1 MASFSYVASD
11 INGRTV
17 RGRDTADN
25 YQQLIEKLKEKNLFC
40 TSYTE
45 IVEKE
50 EKAKY
55 KFKTKDLAFLCRQLS
70 SMLTSGISIV
80 RALNILYTQQEDKK
94 QKAVLLEIYEDVQR
108 GRSFSESVAS
118 KKGVFP
124 VFFVSMVAA
133 GEASGNLDMIMQRVS
148 DHYAK
153 ENKINNKIKSSM
165 TYPIVLLVLMLIIVI
180 AMFTFIMPMF
190 MDMFSSPDDMP
201 ALTKA
206 MMDFSGFLKEKWYIC
221 IAIVIALVFVIR
233 ILLKTPNTRLKYD
246 ELLCN
251 MPKIGKLMK
260 TIYTSRFARTM
271 SNLFSSG
278 MQMVECIEKSVG
290 TLGNSY
296 IEKVFRDQV
305 IEDVK
310 QGESLSNA
318 ITKTNI
324 FEGIFTSIIY
334 VGEESGTLDD
344 ILAKT
349 ADYYDEEAD
358 TAISK
363 LVGLMEPLLIIIL
376 GVCVGLI
383 VASVLPALYGSFG
396 AVAN

>member
-1 MASFSYVASD
+1 MASFTYVASD
-11 INGRTV
+11 INGRTI
-17 RGRDTADN
+17 RGKETADD

-45 IVEKE
+45 LVEKE
-50 EKAKY
+50 EKARY

-94 QKAVLLEIYEDVQR
+94 MKAVLLEIYEDVQR

-124 VFFVSMVAA
+124 MFFVSMVAA

-165 TYPIVLLVLMLIIVI
+165 TYPIVLLVMMLIIML
-180 AMFTFIMPMF
+180 ALFTFILPMF
-190 MDMFSSPDDMP
+190 MDMFSSPDEIP

-206 MMDFSGFLKEKWYIC
+206 MMDFSDFLKEKWYIC
-221 IAIVIALVFVIR
+221 IAIVIALVFAVR
-233 ILLKTPNTRLKYD
+233 ILLKTPSTRLKYD
-246 ELLCN
+246 ELLCK
-251 MPKIGKLMK
+251 MPKVGKLMK

-278 MQMVECIEKSVG
+278 MQMVECIEKSVS

-296 IEKVFRDQV
+296 IEKVFREQV

-318 ITKTNI
+318 VTKTNI

-363 LVGLMEPLLIIIL
+363 LVGLMEPMLIIVL
-376 GVCVGLI
+376 GIGVGLV

>member
-25 YQQLIEKLKEKNLFC
+25 YQQLIEKLKEKNLFG

-55 KFKTKDLAFLCRQLS
+55 TFKTKDLAFLCRQLS

-165 TYPIVLLVLMLIIVI
+165 TYPIVLLVMMLIIVI

-206 MMDFSGFLKEKWYIC
+206 MMDFSNFLKEKWYIC
-221 IAIVIALVFVIR
+221 IAIVIALVFAIR
-233 ILLKTPNTRLKYD
+233 ILLKAPNTRLKYD

>member
-165 TYPIVLLVLMLIIVI
+165 TYPIVLLVMMLIIVI

-190 MDMFSSPDDMP
+190 MDMFSSSDDMP

-206 MMDFSGFLKEKWYIC
+206 MMDFSDFLKEKWYIC
-221 IAIVIALVFVIR
+221 IAIVIALVFAIR
-233 ILLKTPNTRLKYD
+233 ILLKTPSTRLKYD

-251 MPKIGKLMK
+251 MPKVGKLMK

>member
-124 VFFVSMVAA
+124 VFFVSMVTA

-165 TYPIVLLVLMLIIVI
+165 TYPIVLLVMMLIIVI

-206 MMDFSGFLKEKWYIC
+206 MMDFSDFLKEKWYIC
-221 IAIVIALVFVIR
+221 IAIVIALVFAIR
-233 ILLKTPNTRLKYD
+233 ILLKTPSTRLKYD

-251 MPKIGKLMK
+251 MPKVGKLMK

>member
-1 MASFSYVASD
+1 
-11 INGRTV
+11 
-17 RGRDTADN
+17 
-25 YQQLIEKLKEKNLFC
+25 
-40 TSYTE
+40 
-45 IVEKE
+45 
-50 EKAKY
+50 
-55 KFKTKDLAFLCRQLS
+55 
-70 SMLTSGISIV
+70 
-80 RALNILYTQQEDKK
+80 
-94 QKAVLLEIYEDVQR
+94 
-108 GRSFSESVAS
+108 
-118 KKGVFP
+118 
-124 VFFVSMVAA
+124 
-133 GEASGNLDMIMQRVS
+133 
-148 DHYAK
+148 
-153 ENKINNKIKSSM
+153 
-165 TYPIVLLVLMLIIVI
+165 
-180 AMFTFIMPMF
+180 
-190 MDMFSSPDDMP
+190 MFSSPDDMP

-206 MMDFSGFLKEKWYIC
+206 MMDFSDFLKEKWYIC
-221 IAIVIALVFVIR
+221 IAIVIALVFAIR
-233 ILLKTPNTRLKYD
+233 ILLKTPSTRLKYD

-251 MPKIGKLMK
+251 MPKVGKLMK

>member
-1 MASFSYVASD
+1 
-11 INGRTV
+11 
-17 RGRDTADN
+17 
-25 YQQLIEKLKEKNLFC
+25 
-40 TSYTE
+40 
-45 IVEKE
+45 
-50 EKAKY
+50 
-55 KFKTKDLAFLCRQLS
+55 
-70 SMLTSGISIV
+70 
-80 RALNILYTQQEDKK
+80 
-94 QKAVLLEIYEDVQR
+94 
-108 GRSFSESVAS
+108 
-118 KKGVFP
+118 
-124 VFFVSMVAA
+124 
-133 GEASGNLDMIMQRVS
+133 
-148 DHYAK
+148 
-153 ENKINNKIKSSM
+153 
-165 TYPIVLLVLMLIIVI
+165 
-180 AMFTFIMPMF
+180 
-190 MDMFSSPDDMP
+190 
-201 ALTKA
+201 
-206 MMDFSGFLKEKWYIC
+206 
-221 IAIVIALVFVIR
+221 
-233 ILLKTPNTRLKYD
+233 
-246 ELLCN
+246 
-251 MPKIGKLMK
+251 
-260 TIYTSRFARTM
+260 
-271 SNLFSSG
+271 
-278 MQMVECIEKSVG
+278 MVECIEKSVG

-310 QGESLSNA
+310 QGDSLSNA

>member
-165 TYPIVLLVLMLIIVI
+165 TYPIVLLIMMLIIVI

-206 MMDFSGFLKEKWYIC
+206 MMDFSDFLKEKWYIC

-251 MPKIGKLMK
+251 MPKVGKLMK